1 MTIKFSQNKNKQR
14 KSGNNVF
21 SQFCILLRFL
31 QIERPFINDS
41 AAGANINKLTC
52 ASIFREEEKEEEE
65 EEEGEVF
72 FGSRTQGFLAR
83 CRRGQR

>member
-1 MTIKFSQNKNKQR
+1 MFSQNKNKQR

-21 SQFCILLRFL
+21 SQFCMLLCFL
-31 QIERPFINDS
+31 QIGRPFINDF
-41 AAGANINKLTC
+41 AAGADINKRTC
-52 ASIFREEEKEEEE
+52 ASIFREEEEEE

-72 FGSRTQGFLAR
+72 FGRRTQGFLAR